1 MAFIMYS
8 VYPCFGSG
16 EYNFI
21 LPIKRG
27 GSAIELQWADP
38 SH

>member
-8 VYPCFGSG
+8 VYPRFESG
-16 EYNFI
+16 EYNLI
-21 LPIKRG
+21 LPVKCG